1 MNKRASQSTITPAPA
16 KRGRPK
22 TSKNSSQLSDANK
35 SLNEYK
41 GRYKKLRKTL
51 KHVVE
56 EQVFFEQSLTNAETE
71 LLEIERDNA
80 FILDQLSNFIKV
92 SDDSSNETDSSEDER
107 DEEKSSKKSTFTLPS
122 MSSISS
128 SNSLLNPSTSLLAST
143 ISNSVPT
150 VKRNSLPKSPTKGVS
165 EAVKRHVEEKLNSK
179 SNDDKLTL
187 LEYIPDDIF
196 SQDDDDDEATASSNN
211 DEDLVIDE
219 FNK

>member
-1 MNKRASQSTITPAPA
+1 MNKRTSQSNITPAPA

-22 TSKNSSQLSDANK
+22 TSKNSSQSDVNR

-92 SDDSSNETDSSEDER
+92 SDDSSIETDSSEDER
-107 DEEKSSKKSTFTLPS
+107 EEEKTSKKSTFTLPS

-128 SNSLLNPSTSLLAST
+128 SSSLINPATTLLAST
-143 ISNSVPT
+143 ITTNSVS
-150 VKRNSLPKSPTKGVS
+150 VAKRNSIPKSPAKGVS

-196 SQDDDDDEATASSNN
+196 SQDDEDDEATASSNN